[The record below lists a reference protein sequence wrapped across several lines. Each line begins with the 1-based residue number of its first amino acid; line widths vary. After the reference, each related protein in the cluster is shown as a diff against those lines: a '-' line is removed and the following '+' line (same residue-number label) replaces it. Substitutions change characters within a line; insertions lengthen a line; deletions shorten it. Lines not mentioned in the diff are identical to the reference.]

1 MEYLLYMRSFREA
14 LVVVIRQL
22 RARILS
28 FANLNVLQQPADTE
42 FKARRRL
49 TPRLLKLIKSMTVR
63 KWLTFKR
70 LSCIKYCAGLGA
82 SFGNFVKGGSNGQ
95 V

>member
-1 MEYLLYMRSFREA
+1 MRSFREA
-14 LVVVIRQL
+14 AVVVIRQL
-22 RARILS
+22 RTRILS

-63 KWLTFKR
+63 KWLITFKR